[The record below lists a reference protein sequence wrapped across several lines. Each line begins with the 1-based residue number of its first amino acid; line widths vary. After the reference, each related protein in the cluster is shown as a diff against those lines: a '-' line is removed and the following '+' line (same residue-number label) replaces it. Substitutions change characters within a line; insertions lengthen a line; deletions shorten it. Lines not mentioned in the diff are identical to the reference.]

1 MTSTA
6 ALARQAV
13 EAGQG
18 FALSGEQ
25 AAVVLRL
32 VTSDRMLD
40 AVLGPPGTGKT
51 TLLRAARTAWE
62 AEGYAVAGAATA
74 AVAAQNL
81 ALESGIGS
89 RKVEQWVHR
98 IRAG

>member
-62 AEGYAVAGAATA
+62 SRGLCGGGCGDGGGGGAEP
-74 AVAAQNL
+74 
-81 ALESGIGS
+81 GS
-89 RKVEQWVHR
+89 RVRDR
-98 IRAG
+98 IADGGAVGAPDPRR